1 MSKQIEIS
9 KSTTSLSNIRISRE
23 NVSHMINGKSNSNL
37 NDSNDDKKDISTTSS
52 NHPSSNNQIQID
64 QQKQKQLQKHN
75 QHQQRPPPLPL
86 SPTSSSD
93 SSSSQSSSS
102 SSILAALSEISFS
115 TTDSTSIV
123 SSSISYADVDS
134 SRTSVENLANQ
145 PASKHKEKSISVKLL
160 ADTATTTTT
169 TTTATTGSESIL
181 NESIVS
187 LNGLDLSQLMAPYF
201 NKKFYGKEWLY
212 TKLDNYINKLGEIN
226 NHEEESNTNIKK
238 HPNCL
243 VLLGE
248 IGTGKTHL
256 CCELKWPT
264 NSDIFNK
271 NDNSCKNND
280 SVLSEYISSVYFFNF
295 LNKKHNHIKQ
305 FYNHFSRSIQDLA
318 LNLMNKDNNQ
328 VLFKKNIKID
338 LKDYNID
345 ENNISMDDEIDEIIK
360 IKDEINYSD
369 STTTTTTTAKLDI
382 NNLIL
387 SFIDDILKPIKN
399 IETNKN
405 YFIVIDGLDDAIL
418 QYQLESMNKNTNERV
433 GIATAAELEVIN
445 NQYNENYVDQILYF
459 LNKTFTYF
467 PHWLNLIIT
476 SRRCNEK
483 RYLRKHLTQFK
494 YEKISIDKCLNF
506 SSLLINKKS
515 ICSNSNSNSNMN
527 QETSFSTSKSIHEK
541 LSEHFKT
548 NPVSSSQS
556 THSLAIENNNISSAS
571 NNNNDNNL
579 INNNKNI
586 AKSSIDLYN
595 AANLANL
602 KDLQIYILKRLD
614 DDSILKS
621 KFTNQNNSIE
631 MLNIL
636 LIKSN
641 YCILY
646 VEKVFDLIVNG
657 IISSSDIKD
666 IPATLNGLYLYLI
679 QRILNKLNDLEVIKE
694 EKLPPVKDLL
704 YSIFGLSFVEFKSFN
719 KSELFNRLKFR
730 FVNLNFKIYEKIFDF
745 IEPILFKKLNNNDNN
760 EISDNNNKY
769 LTYFHSSWIEWF
781 NDVKYCTPSYLINL
795 SDSHFIM
802 ANFYFDKLLKIR
814 DKQVMSSDNEN
825 VSHKLDRL
833 WNVFKYHL
841 FNSNKVQF
849 LNDQHINY
857 YYLLCKYEY
866 EFNINNYNNNNNN
879 NKKTQ
884 IENSTPIIEIELNDE
899 NNNRANIE
907 TCLFELLAKGDLMSI
922 KLFISNDL
930 LLKSILTTMT
940 DSYNQNS
947 LLIAVK
953 LNNLELVD
961 YLVKIKSIDLDH
973 CDNAG
978 WTALRY
984 SAWAGHENLVRILL
998 ESGAFI
1004 DASDP
1009 EGRTALR
1016 AAVFS
1021 GHENIVK
1028 ILIKYGAN
1036 GRIF

>member
-1 MSKQIEIS
+1 MSNKIEIS
-9 KSTTSLSNIRISRE
+9 KSTSLSNIRISRE
-23 NVSHMINGKSNSNL
+23 NISHLNNGKSNKLDDEDGEEKYISKKDN
-37 NDSNDDKKDISTTSS
+37 NNNHHDSNNNNNSKKQ
-52 NHPSSNNQIQID
+52 HPQ
-64 QQKQKQLQKHN
+64 
-75 QHQQRPPPLPL
+75 PPQ
-86 SPTSSSD
+86 SPTSSS
-93 SSSSQSSSS
+93 SSSTSQSASS

-115 TTDSTSIV
+115 TTDSTSNV
-123 SSSISYADVDS
+123 SSSVSYADVAS
-134 SRTSVENLANQ
+134 GRASVENLTNQ
-145 PASKHKEKSISVKLL
+145 TKIKHKEKSISIKLP
-160 ADTATTTTT
+160 DTTTTT
-169 TTTATTGSESIL
+169 TTTNTTTTSESPL
-181 NESIVS
+181 NESFIS
-187 LNGLDLSQLMAPYF
+187 LNSLDISQLMAPYF

-212 TKLDNYINKLGEIN
+212 SKLDSYIKKIGEN
-226 NHEEESNTNIKK
+226 NNNVEDSNTNNDFKK

-264 NSDIFNK
+264 NSDTFGKNINNNISNNNNK
-271 NDNSCKNND
+271 DLA
-280 SVLSEYISSVYFFNF
+280 LSEHISSVYFFNF

-318 LNLMNKDNNQ
+318 LNLINNSNNNDNKDSNQ

-338 LKDYNID
+338 LKDYYID
-345 ENNISMDDEIDEIIK
+345 ENNILIDNEVDEIIT
-360 IKDEINYSD
+360 IKQEINYFD
-369 STTTTTTTAKLDI
+369 CSTKITTAKFDI
-382 NNLIL
+382 NTLIL

-399 IETNKN
+399 IETNNN

-418 QYQLESMNKNTNERV
+418 QHQLESMNKKTNERV

-445 NQYNENYVDQILYF
+445 NHNNENYVDQILYF

-483 RYLRKHLTQFK
+483 LYLRKHLTQFK
-494 YEKISIDKCLNF
+494 YEKLSIDKCLNF
-506 SSLLINKKS
+506 SSLLINRKS
-515 ICSNSNSNSNMN
+515 ICSKINSNSNMN
-527 QETSFSTSKSIHEK
+527 QDTCFSASKSIHDK
-541 LSEHFKT
+541 LSEHFKS
-548 NPVSSSQS
+548 NPVSTSQS
-556 THSLAIENNNISSAS
+556 THSIAIDNNNIYSSPNNNLR
-571 NNNNDNNL
+571 NNNNNN
-579 INNNKNI
+579 IN
-586 AKSSIDLYN
+586 KSSIDLYN

-614 DDSILKS
+614 DDIILKS

-679 QRILNKLNDLEVIKE
+679 QSILTKLSELEVLKE

-704 YSIFGLSFVEFKSFN
+704 YSIFGLSFIEFKSFN
-719 KSELFNRLKFR
+719 KSEIFNRLKFR
-730 FVNLNFKIYEKIFDF
+730 FVNLNFKAYEKIFDF
-745 IEPILFKKLNNNDNN
+745 IEPILFKKTNNNENNQNLDN
-760 EISDNNNKY
+760 INNNKY
-769 LTYFHSSWIEWF
+769 LTYFHSSLIEWF

-814 DKQVMSSDNEN
+814 DKYFMSSNIKDGSQTLDN
-825 VSHKLDRL
+825 L
-833 WNVFKYHL
+833 WNIFKYHL
-841 FNSNKVQF
+841 FNSNKIQL

-857 YYLLCKYEY
+857 YYLLCKHEY
-866 EFNINNYNNNNNN
+866 EFNINNC
-879 NKKTQ
+879 KKKHK
-884 IENSTPIIEIELNDE
+884 IENSTSIIDIKLNDE
-899 NNNRANIE
+899 NNNRVNMEA
-907 TCLFELLAKGDLMSI
+907 CLFELLTKGDLISI
-922 KLFISNDL
+922 KLLVSNDL
-930 LLKSILTTMT
+930 MLKSILTTMT

-953 LNNLELVD
+953 LNNLDLVD

-973 CDNAG
+973 CDNTG

-984 SAWAGHENLVRILL
+984 SAWTGNENLVRVLL
-998 ESGAFI
+998 ESGACI
-1004 DASDP
+1004 DASDT

-1036 GRIF
+1036 GKFFFK